1 MIDILLIN
9 AASPAKVYQG
19 LADEFSAI
27 EPPSLAAMFATYLR
41 RKGCSV
47 AILDCP
53 ATSVREPDQPIGLNA
68 WQAANMALDYKAT
81 LYVMVVYGF
90 QPSASTQNMTF
101 AGEMCRYMKQIDQ
114 NHYPV
119 GQCKILMTGTHP
131 AALPERTLR
140 EEAIDYVCDSEG
152 PQTIL
157 TLLRALKQLNGQD
170 ASSFVNIAGLWYKF
184 HSMPM
189 KSPPAFLLDHLTY

>member
-1 MIDILLIN
+1 MIDVLLIN
-9 AASPAKVYQG
+9 PASPARVYQG

-41 RKGCSV
+41 RKGCDV

-53 ATSVREPDQPIGLNA
+53 ATRVREDQPLGLNA
-68 WQAANMALDYKAT
+68 WQAANIALDYDAT

-101 AGEMCRYMKQIDQ
+101 AGEMCRCMKEID
-114 NHYPV
+114 NNTYPV

-140 EEAIDYVCDSEG
+140 EEACDYVATGEG
-152 PQTIL
+152 PRTIYE
-157 TLLRALKQLNGQD
+157 LLQAIGSESNVGVR
-170 ASSFVNIAGLWYKF
+170 GLCYRDRGVIMR
-184 HSMPM
+184 SLP
-189 KSPPAFLLDHLTY
+189 DE